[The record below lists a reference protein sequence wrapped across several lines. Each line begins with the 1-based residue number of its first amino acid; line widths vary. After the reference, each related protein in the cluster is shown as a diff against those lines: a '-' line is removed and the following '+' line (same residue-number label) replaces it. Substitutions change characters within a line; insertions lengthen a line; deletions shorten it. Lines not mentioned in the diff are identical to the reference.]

1 LQNFPGVF
9 EGKQVAIQIDAH
21 GEMQQHL
28 SFMLQQPGS
37 CTYDP
42 KIIPVI
48 LNSIRKVSESS
59 LDCDYLM
66 ETAPILVSIMQS

>member
-1 LQNFPGVF
+1 
-9 EGKQVAIQIDAH
+9 
-21 GEMQQHL
+21 
-28 SFMLQQPGS
+28 MLQQPGG